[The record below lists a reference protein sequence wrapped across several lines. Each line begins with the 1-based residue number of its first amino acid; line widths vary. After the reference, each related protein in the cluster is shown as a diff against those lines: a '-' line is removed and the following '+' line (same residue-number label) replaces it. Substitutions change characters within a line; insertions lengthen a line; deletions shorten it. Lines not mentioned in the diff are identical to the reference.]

1 MKFLKTEIP
10 LPCHSSHL
18 SKWKL
23 LFMEWKVAINQS
35 AFTAT
40 DKVFSQVQ
48 PFPEKGHF
56 PKKQGAN
63 FSMNFCCIQLYLY
76 NHVFQNP

>member
-1 MKFLKTEIP
+1 MKFLKTAIP
-10 LPCHSSHL
+10 LPCHSNHL

-48 PFPEKGHF
+48 PFPEKAISLRNKG
-56 PKKQGAN
+56 QT
-63 FSMNFCCIQLYLY
+63 SQ
-76 NHVFQNP
+76 